1 MKDQLKH
8 LQELVQ
14 DAIDKGATNVEQVH
28 RRIAEMPFSTLEK
41 FASGPAKKAN
51 EVSQHTIGT
60 IYESIRSL
68 NDKVGRLA
76 EQLLDRGD
84 KVATTAA
91 SETRKVVKSA
101 KTAAKKVTAKAK
113 ARK

>member
-51 EVSQHTIGT
+51 EMSQHTIGT

-76 EQLLDRGD
+76 EELLNRGD
-84 KVATTAA
+84 KVATAA
-91 SETRKVVKSA
+91 AGETKKAVKSA
-101 KTAAKKVTAKAK
+101 RTAAKKVVSKAK
-113 ARK
+113 K

>member
-14 DAIDKGATNVEQVH
+14 DAIDKGAANVEQVH
-28 RRIAEMPFSTLEK
+28 RKIAEMPFSTLEK

-51 EVSQHTIGT
+51 EVSQQTIGT
-60 IYESIRSL
+60 IYETIRGL
-68 NDKVGRLA
+68 NEKVGRLA
-76 EQLLDRGD
+76 EELLNRGD
-84 KVATTAA
+84 KVASAA
-91 SETRKVVKSA
+91 AGETKKVVKSA
-101 KTAAKKVTAKAK
+101 RSAAKEVVSK